1 MQKGK
6 GEGKDNSPNLLA
18 QLGTFMWHRL
28 LPMDENYGI

>member
-6 GEGKDNSPNLLA
+6 DKEKDNFPDLLA